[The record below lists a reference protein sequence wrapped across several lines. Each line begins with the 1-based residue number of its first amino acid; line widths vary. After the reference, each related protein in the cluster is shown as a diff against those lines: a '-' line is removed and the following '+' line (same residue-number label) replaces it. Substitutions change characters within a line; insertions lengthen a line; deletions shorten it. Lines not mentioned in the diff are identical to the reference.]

1 MIEGAHSILSSY
13 APALIS
19 FSGYLRTLCGA
30 SEQERERERERER
43 ETSNDS
49 CWNCTFQPLLYYRI
63 IIVKKISCRSADQV
77 SAFSGHAESLSNMAL
92 KQNSK
97 QYAVN
102 KHVFRL
108 QEKNE
113 GTIEG
118 SYVSRVHRIT
128 KACCEG
134 RTRDERLSTHP
145 VHTKPLIG
153 PNIFQKGSGTRL
165 IQPRLRVSSSFLF
178 RPRRRRR
185 PNKHNR

>member
-1 MIEGAHSILSSY
+1 MELPSK
-13 APALIS
+13 
-19 FSGYLRTLCGA
+19 
-30 SEQERERERERER
+30 RERE
-43 ETSNDS
+43 NDS
-49 CWNCTFQPLLYYRI
+49 CWNRTFQLLLYYRI
-63 IIVKKISCRSADQV
+63 VIVKKISYLSADQV

-92 KQNSK
+92 KQNNK

-134 RTRDERLSTHP
+134 RTRDERLSTH
-145 VHTKPLIG
+145 L
-153 PNIFQKGSGTRL
+153 NIFQTGSGTRH
-165 IQPRLRVSSSFLF
+165 IQPRLRVSSSFLS

-185 PNKHNR
+185 KPNKHNC

>member
-1 MIEGAHSILSSY
+1 MVWLKTLIRSSRFMHLHSNHSADISQRSVELLSK
-13 APALIS
+13 
-19 FSGYLRTLCGA
+19 
-30 SEQERERERERER
+30 RERER
-43 ETSNDS
+43 ETRNDS
-49 CWNCTFQPLLYYRI
+49 CWNRTFQPLLYYRI

-134 RTRDERLSTHP
+134 RTRDERLTTHP
-145 VHTKPLIG
+145 VHTKPLID

-185 PNKHNR
+185 PNKHHR

>member
-1 MIEGAHSILSSY
+1 MHLHSYHS
-13 APALIS
+13 ADIS
-19 FSGYLRTLCGA
+19 
-30 SEQERERERERER
+30 ERSVELPSKRER

-63 IIVKKISCRSADQV
+63 IIVKKMSCRSADQV
-77 SAFSGHAESLSNMAL
+77 LAFSGHAESLSNMAL

-108 QEKNE
+108 QEKNG

-145 VHTKPLIG
+145 VHTKPLIDPKHTRYSRRDLERG
-153 PNIFQKGSGTRL
+153 IYGLDSGLVSVSFTDQEEEEKGL
-165 IQPRLRVSSSFLF
+165 ISTTVQMLLQVI
-178 RPRRRRR
+178 
-185 PNKHNR
+185 KH

>member
-1 MIEGAHSILSSY
+1 MIEGAYSILSSC

-30 SEQERERERERER
+30 SEQER

-113 GTIEG
+113 RTIEG
-118 SYVSRVHRIT
+118 SYVGRVHRIT

-145 VHTKPLIG
+145 VHTKPLID
-153 PNIFQKGSGTRL
+153 P
-165 IQPRLRVSSSFLF
+165 
-178 RPRRRRR
+178 
-185 PNKHNR
+185 KHIPEGI

>member
-1 MIEGAHSILSSY
+1 M
-13 APALIS
+13 
-19 FSGYLRTLCGA
+19 
-30 SEQERERERERER
+30 Q
-43 ETSNDS
+43 
-49 CWNCTFQPLLYYRI
+49 
-63 IIVKKISCRSADQV
+63 DQV

-92 KQNSK
+92 KQNNK

-134 RTRDERLSTHP
+134 RTRDERLRTHP
-145 VHTKPLIG
+145 VHTKPLID
-153 PNIFQKGSGTRL
+153 P
-165 IQPRLRVSSSFLF
+165 
-178 RPRRRRR
+178 
-185 PNKHNR
+185 KHIPEGIWDEAYTASTEG

>member
-1 MIEGAHSILSSY
+1 MHLRSYHS
-13 APALIS
+13 ADIS
-19 FSGYLRTLCGA
+19 
-30 SEQERERERERER
+30 ERSVELPSKRERER

-63 IIVKKISCRSADQV
+63 IIVKKMSCRSADQV
-77 SAFSGHAESLSNMAL
+77 LAFSGHAESLSNMAL

-108 QEKNE
+108 QEKNG

-145 VHTKPLIG
+145 VHTKPLID
-153 PNIFQKGSGTRL
+153 P
-165 IQPRLRVSSSFLF
+165 
-178 RPRRRRR
+178 
-185 PNKHNR
+185 KHIPEGIWDEVYTASTEG

>member
-1 MIEGAHSILSSY
+1 MHLHPYHS
-13 APALIS
+13 ADIS
-19 FSGYLRTLCGA
+19 
-30 SEQERERERERER
+30 ERSVELPSKRER

-63 IIVKKISCRSADQV
+63 IIVKKISCRRADQV

-97 QYAVN
+97 QYVVN

-128 KACCEG
+128 K
-134 RTRDERLSTHP
+134 ERLSTHP
-145 VHTKPLIG
+145 VHTKPLMD
-153 PNIFQKGSGTRL
+153 P
-165 IQPRLRVSSSFLF
+165 
-178 RPRRRRR
+178 
-185 PNKHNR
+185 KHIPEGIWNEAYTASTEGLLQFPLQTKKKKKKA

>member
-1 MIEGAHSILSSY
+1 MK
-13 APALIS
+13 ALIRS
-19 FSGYLRTLCGA
+19 SRLMHLHSYHSA
-30 SEQERERERERER
+30 DISERSVELPSKRER

-63 IIVKKISCRSADQV
+63 IIVKKISCLSADQV
-77 SAFSGHAESLSNMAL
+77 SAFPGHAESLSNMAL
-92 KQNSK
+92 KQNNK

-134 RTRDERLSTHP
+134 RTRDERLTTHP
-145 VHTKPLIG
+145 VHTKPLID
-153 PNIFQKGSGTRL
+153 P
-165 IQPRLRVSSSFLF
+165 
-178 RPRRRRR
+178 
-185 PNKHNR
+185 KHIPEGIWDEAYTASTEG

>member
-1 MIEGAHSILSSY
+1 MIEDAHSILSSY
-13 APALIS
+13 APALKS
-19 FSGYLRTLCGA
+19 FSGYLPTLCGA
-30 SEQERERERERER
+30 SEQERERE
-43 ETSNDS
+43 TSNDS
-49 CWNCTFQPLLYYRI
+49 CWFCTFQPLLYYRII

-145 VHTKPLIG
+145 VHTKPLMD
-153 PNIFQKGSGTRL
+153 P
-165 IQPRLRVSSSFLF
+165 
-178 RPRRRRR
+178 
-185 PNKHNR
+185 KHIPEGIWDEAYTASTEG